1 MKNNR
6 LGFLRLKIYLSWGL
20 IAPPPSDVSLEKTTC
35 YRSWRGSS
43 TYSSHLNTDS
53 ESCIFPRRQEP
64 SWLICSHGWQTETFP
79 SEVDS
84 FCFTICE
91 VFRVCWNSIHY
102 LDTCLWCGFIW
113 STYMIRWY
121 TSVHDSDEND
131 IVSVCHLTTVAQI
144 LNVGQLAR
152 HLPPP
157 RAHRRLQSQLHVC
170 RRKTLQGAR
179 SFDHFFYFEE
189 KKNFV
194 IYLYLLSLP
203 TSTSGGYFTSVK
215 WTSSSHFGR

>member
-1 MKNNR
+1 MK
-6 LGFLRLKIYLSWGL
+6 LKIYLSNGF
-20 IAPPPSDVSLEKTTC
+20 IAPPLSDVSLEKTTC

-64 SWLICSHGWQTETFP
+64 SWLICNHGGQTETFP

-91 VFRVCWNSIHY
+91 VLSVCWNSNHH

-113 STYMIRWY
+113 YTYVIRWY
-121 TSVHDSDEND
+121 TYYAIIHPNHVHKCLPLDDCRTDPQRWATRASPPHSRRPPAPTE
-131 IVSVCHLTTVAQI
+131 
-144 LNVGQLAR
+144 LAACQ
-152 HLPPP
+152 PPQNAI
-157 RAHRRLQSQLHVC
+157 RCKIYWS
-170 RRKTLQGAR
+170 
-179 SFDHFFYFEE
+179 FFYFEE
-189 KKNFV
+189 KILF
-194 IYLYLLSLP
+194 IHLYLIPLP
-203 TSTSGGYFTSVK
+203 TSTSGGYSTSVK